1 METLHHS
8 HFWSL
13 SFNKNPNNVFFL
25 QPENVMLCA
34 RNSDDI
40 KIIDFG
46 LAMELDPDKA
56 VKVMFGTPD
65 FIAPEVVN
73 HEPIG
78 LPTDMWALGIMA
90 YLM

>member
-1 METLHHS
+1 
-8 HFWSL
+8 
-13 SFNKNPNNVFFL
+13 
-25 QPENVMLCA
+25 MLCA

-46 LAMELDPDKA
+46 LTMELDPDKP
-56 VKVMFGTPD
+56 VKIMFGTPD

-78 LPTDMWALGIMA
+78 LPTDMWALGVIA
-90 YLM
+90 YLMWVEEQ